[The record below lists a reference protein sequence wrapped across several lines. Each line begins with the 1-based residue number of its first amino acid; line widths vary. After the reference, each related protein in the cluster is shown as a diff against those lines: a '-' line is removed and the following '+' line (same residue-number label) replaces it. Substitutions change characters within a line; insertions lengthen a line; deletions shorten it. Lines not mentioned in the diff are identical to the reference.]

1 MGEFASKGVAGAAL
15 GTGIA
20 GTALGVL
27 NGMGGL
33 GNLFGGWGNGF
44 NRNGFGYG
52 SGFGVGLGTVVSS
65 DDQLVNRYEA
75 GKDAR
80 ISELETEIKLRDANF
95 YTLGQMND
103 MRNYVDRR
111 FDKIEHQLCD
121 QAVWNTAQTG
131 ALGCMANQIAAL
143 QGLTKTVIPATSI
156 CPEMM
161 PRYNTWVAPAA
172 TETATATT

>member
-1 MGEFASKGVAGAAL
+1 MGEFASKGVAGSGL
-15 GTGIA
+15 GLGIA

-27 NGMGGL
+27 NGGL
-33 GNLFGGWGNGF
+33 GNLLGGWGGNCGCGTGF
-44 NRNGFGYG
+44 NRGGFGYG
-52 SGFGVGLGTVVSS
+52 PGFGTVVSS

-80 ISELETEIKLRDANF
+80 ISELENEIKLRDANF

-131 ALGCMANQIAAL
+131 AMNCMAQQVAAL
-143 QGLTKTVIPATSI
+143 NGLTKLVVPNTSVCPGWGNVTVTPST
-156 CPEMM
+156 
-161 PRYNTWVAPAA
+161 TTAA
-172 TETATATT
+172 AG

>member
-1 MGEFASKGVAGAAL
+1 MGEFASKGVAGSGL
-15 GTGIA
+15 GLGIA

-27 NGMGGL
+27 NGGL
-33 GNLFGGWGNGF
+33 GNLLGGWGGNCGCGTGF
-44 NRNGFGYG
+44 NRGGFGYG
-52 SGFGVGLGTVVSS
+52 IAACS

-131 ALGCMANQIAAL
+131 AMNCMAQQVAAL
-143 QGLTKTVIPATSI
+143 NGLTKLVIPGSSI

-161 PRYNTWVAPAA
+161 PRYNTWTAPAA
-172 TETATATT
+172 TETATG

>member
-1 MGEFASKGVAGAAL
+1 MAEFASKGVAGSGL
-15 GTGIA
+15 GLGIA

-27 NGMGGL
+27 NGGL
-33 GNLFGGWGNGF
+33 GNLLGGWGGNCGCGNGF
-44 NRNGFGYG
+44 NRGGYG
-52 SGFGVGLGTVVSS
+52 FAACS

-131 ALGCMANQIAAL
+131 AMNCMAQQIAAL
-143 QGLTKTVIPATSI
+143 NGLTKVVIPGSSI

-172 TETATATT
+172 TETATNTGG

>member
-1 MGEFASKGVAGAAL
+1 MAEFASKGVAGAAL

-27 NGMGGL
+27 NGGL
-33 GNLFGGWGNGF
+33 GNLFGGLGNGW
-44 NRNGFGYG
+44 NNGCGC
-52 SGFGVGLGTVVSS
+52 SENM
-65 DDQLVNRYEA
+65 LVNRYEA

-80 ISELETEIKLRDANF
+80 IAELETEVKLRDANF

-121 QAVWNTAQTG
+121 QAVWNTIQTG
-131 ALGCMANQIAAL
+131 ALNCMAQQIATL
-143 QGLTKTVIPATSI
+143 NGLTKVVIPGSSI

-172 TETATATT
+172 TETATNTGG

>member
-1 MGEFASKGVAGAAL
+1 MAEFASKGVAGAAL

-27 NGMGGL
+27 NGGL
-33 GNLFGGWGNGF
+33 GNLFGGLGNGW
-44 NRNGFGYG
+44 NNGCGC
-52 SGFGVGLGTVVSS
+52 SENM
-65 DDQLVNRYEA
+65 LVNRYEA

-80 ISELETEIKLRDANF
+80 IAELETEVKLRDANF

-121 QAVWNTAQTG
+121 QAVWNTTQTG
-131 ALGCMANQIAAL
+131 ALNCMAQQIATL
-143 QGLTKTVIPATSI
+143 NGLTKVVIPGSSI

-172 TETATATT
+172 TETATNTGG

>member
-1 MGEFASKGVAGAAL
+1 MGEFASKGVG
-15 GTGIA
+15 
-20 GTALGVL
+20 GTALGL
-27 NGMGGL
+27 SIGALGAQALTGGL
-33 GNLFGGWGNGF
+33 GNLFGGWGGNCGCGNGF
-44 NRNGFGYG
+44 NRGGFGY
-52 SGFGVGLGTVVSS
+52 GTVVSS

-80 ISELETEIKLRDANF
+80 ISELENEIKLRDANF

-131 ALGCMANQIAAL
+131 TISCMAQQIAVL
-143 QGLTKTVIPATSI
+143 NGLTKTIIPQDSI
-156 CPEMM
+156 CPPVM
-161 PRYNTWVAPAA
+161 PRYNTWTAPAA
-172 TETATATT
+172 TETATAPAAG

>member
-27 NGMGGL
+27 NGMGGI
-33 GNLFGGWGNGF
+33 GNLFGGWGGNCGNGF
-44 NRNGFGYG
+44 NRGGFGYG
-52 SGFGVGLGTVVSS
+52 NGYGTVVSS

-95 YTLGQMND
+95 YALGQMND

-121 QAVWNTAQTG
+121 QSVWNTAQTG
-131 ALGCMANQIAAL
+131 ALGYMSQQIAAL
-143 QGLTKTVIPATSI
+143 QSLTKTVIPATSI